1 MSRSGTFQPE
11 RDVLK
16 NKGTRKVSHRQLL
29 IRVCEVTALAAA
41 TTSTLKYMVQ
51 KELAP
56 LGRDSD
62 LHLPYP
68 WPQHDAKNG
77 EIKHELTALKQVF
90 LRK

>member
-1 MSRSGTFQPE
+1 
-11 RDVLK
+11 VK
-16 NKGTRKVSHRQLL
+16 
-29 IRVCEVTALAAA
+29 VTALAAA
-41 TTSTLKYMVQ
+41 TLKYMVQ

-68 WPQHDAKNG
+68 WPQHDEKNG

>member
-1 MSRSGTFQPE
+1 
-11 RDVLK
+11 
-16 NKGTRKVSHRQLL
+16 
-29 IRVCEVTALAAA
+29 
-41 TTSTLKYMVQ
+41 MVQ